1 MIKKKIPLFT
11 PFIGS
16 NERKYVLDCIKTKWI
31 SSRGHYINKF
41 ENKFS
46 KFTRSRYSI
55 SVNNGTAA
63 LHLSLLALNIKK
75 GDEVIVPSFT
85 YVAPVNAIRYVD
97 ATPIFIDVNFFTSQ
111 IDETILDKK
120 ITRKTKAVI
129 VPRLYGYSAN
139 IEEIKKICKKKRIF
153 LIEDCAESF
162 GCFFKKK
169 HLGTFGD
176 IGTFSF
182 FGSKTITTGEG
193 GMVVTNNKKIAKL
206 VIKLKTQGV
215 SRKKNDY
222 WHDIIG
228 YNYRM
233 TNICAAIGL
242 AQLEK
247 YKLILNYKKNIFNT
261 YKKLLNKKKIRMN
274 LPVNQSTPSY
284 WQIIIFFKT
293 KEIRDNLR
301 NFLNKNHIETRTT
314 FPPVHQMPMYKKKI
328 NRNLLKNTNILSETG
343 ICLPSGTIIK
353 KKEITKICNIINNFL
368 SKF

>member
-1 MIKKKIPLFT
+1 MIKKNIPLFT

-16 NERKYVLDCIKTKWI
+16 NEKKYVLDCIKTKWI

-129 VPRLYGYSAN
+129 VPHLYGYSAN

-193 GMVVTNNKKIAKL
+193 GMVVTNNKKIAEL

-215 SRKKNDY
+215 SRKK
-222 WHDIIG
+222 
-228 YNYRM
+228 
-233 TNICAAIGL
+233 
-242 AQLEK
+242 K
-247 YKLILNYKKNIFNT
+247 
-261 YKKLLNKKKIRMN
+261 
-274 LPVNQSTPSY
+274 
-284 WQIIIFFKT
+284 
-293 KEIRDNLR
+293 
-301 NFLNKNHIETRTT
+301 
-314 FPPVHQMPMYKKKI
+314 
-328 NRNLLKNTNILSETG
+328 
-343 ICLPSGTIIK
+343 
-353 KKEITKICNIINNFL
+353 
-368 SKF
+368 